1 MRSARQSASAP
12 GGKPDLLFQ
21 VPSTIGC
28 QQRGIKMQDRDID
41 IAMNTLGFN
50 HHPVYRNKEMHELLI
65 CYVHMLKLK
74 LARDAEAGIDMYVK
88 LIRYLE
94 LDNFLV

>member
-1 MRSARQSASAP
+1 MRSVRQSASAP

-21 VPSTIGC
+21 VPSTIGY
-28 QQRGIKMQDRDID
+28 QQRGIKVQDRDID
-41 IAMNTLGFN
+41 MNTLGFN

-65 CYVHMLKLK
+65 CYVHIHKVK